1 MNLICQHEAL
11 QNIEKLAESRRH
23 GILITGVSGCGKT
36 YLARQ
41 YSKFLN
47 ISDFYIIN
55 PNISDLKS
63 VTASCVSAGTP
74 VVLCIENLDSGV
86 IQAAYPLLKLIED
99 CPNYIYIVVTCRNLQ
114 AIPDTIP
121 SRCALV
127 TVAPPTTSDID
138 QYAKSKD
145 IEVYDRLHNTPIWA
159 CIKGFC
165 DVDTVMQLTP
175 DQLKYINSAGALVQA
190 KDSVSNISW
199 RLTHFEDNSEAPVV
213 LMLRSLLAGLTGARR
228 KVCLSCLDD
237 LATNRISQNATIS
250 KLIFDLRYV
259 N

>member
-1 MNLICQHEAL
+1 MNLVCQQETL
-11 QNIEKLAESRRH
+11 NNLNNLAEHKRH
-23 GILITGVSGCGKT
+23 GVIITGCSGCGKT

-41 YSKFLN
+41 YAKFLG
-47 ISDFYIIN
+47 IGDFYIIN
-55 PNISDLKS
+55 PVISDLKS
-63 VTASCVSAGTP
+63 MIDACVSSGTP
-74 VVLCIENLDSGV
+74 VVMCVENLDSGV
-86 IQAAYPLLKLIED
+86 VQAAYPLLKLIED

-114 AIPDTIP
+114 VIPDTIP

-127 TVAPPTTSDID
+127 TVASPTTSDID

-145 IEVYDRLHNTPIWA
+145 IEAYDRLHNIPIWA

-165 DVDTVMQLTP
+165 DVDTVLQLTP
-175 DQLKYINSAGALVQA
+175 DQLKYINSAGAVVQA

-199 RLTHFEDNSEAPVV
+199 RLTHFEDNSEVPVV
-213 LMLRSLLAGLTGARR
+213 LMLRSLLVGLSGARR
-228 KVCLSCLDD
+228 KVCLSCLND
-237 LATNRISQNATIS
+237 LATNRISQNAVIS